1 MVSILI
7 PIYNGIEYINESVSS
22 VLEQTY
28 DDWEIIIG
36 VNGHEENS
44 NVYKMAYDYQELD
57 EKIKVLDLFQIKGK
71 SNALNEMIKYCKY
84 EYVAILDVDDIWL
97 PEKLEKQAVYMNQYD
112 VIGTQCVYF
121 GDIEN
126 INPKIPLGDIS
137 SSDFTQVNPIINSSV
152 IIKKNLCNW
161 ISDFDGVEDYDMWL
175 RLRKQKKTFFNI
187 EEVLV
192 KHRIHK
198 QSAFNSQNQQAKL
211 VQILIKIRVLFR
223 KYLK

>member
-36 VNGHEENS
+36 VNGHQENS

-97 PEKLEKQAVYMNQYD
+97 PKKLEKQAVYMNEYD

-175 RLRKQKKTFFNI
+175 RLRKQRKTFFNI

-211 VQILIKIRVLFR
+211 VQILNNYKFG
-223 KYLK
+223 

>member
-175 RLRKQKKTFFNI
+175 RLRKQRKTFFNI

-211 VQILIKIRVLFR
+211 VQILNNYKFG
-223 KYLK
+223 